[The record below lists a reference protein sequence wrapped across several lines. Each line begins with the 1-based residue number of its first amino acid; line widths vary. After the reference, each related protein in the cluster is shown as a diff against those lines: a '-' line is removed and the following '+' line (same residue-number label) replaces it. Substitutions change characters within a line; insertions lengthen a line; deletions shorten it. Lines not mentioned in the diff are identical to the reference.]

1 MRGKAD
7 SVQGAA
13 LLSMIADLSGDWRHL
28 DDRLDA
34 LTDEIEAHT
43 GKHTVT
49 VWLYDNDEDGKTDV
63 IGYDAD
69 QDALVDWYRRLK

>member
-1 MRGKAD
+1 
-7 SVQGAA
+7 
-13 LLSMIADLSGDWRHL
+13 MIADLSGDWRQL
-28 DDRLDA
+28 DERLDA